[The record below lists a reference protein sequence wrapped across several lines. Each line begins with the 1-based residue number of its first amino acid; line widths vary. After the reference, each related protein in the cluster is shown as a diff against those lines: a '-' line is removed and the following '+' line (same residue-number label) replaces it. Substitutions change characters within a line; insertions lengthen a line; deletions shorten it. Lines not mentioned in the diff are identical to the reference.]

1 MTRQNY
7 NKNIIHIIRI
17 ICIIIHIIHIICI
30 IICIL
35 SNCYWEI
42 ACVAVISLSLCY
54 KNVGLTNKLDSRC
67 ILWNMVPRAL
77 EVLGMWSAL
86 TWPVQSS
93 TVCLRQDIG
102 IVSRALFQTN
112 FF

>member
-7 NKNIIHIIRI
+7 KILSILSVLLSAYYPIVIGRLHVPLCSASPATINVGITNKN
-17 ICIIIHIIHIICI
+17 
-30 IICIL
+30 
-35 SNCYWEI
+35 YP
-42 ACVAVISLSLCY
+42 VVF
-54 KNVGLTNKLDSRC
+54 
-67 ILWNMVPRAL
+67 LWDMEPRAR

-102 IVSRALFQTN
+102 IISRALLQTN